1 MSRRTFWEVRL
12 MSGYTCNP
20 RYNTPSPDVLR
31 KLELSR
37 LEAENI
43 ETREMRCPICG
54 FLVRIIPVT
63 QTDIVFVKCRKC
75 KFDGALS
82 PAYFRRIR
90 NCRGT
95 RIFRKVRSASSGTTG
110 SYRNAWQPES
120 VRIIQKD
127 LSPARRRSAVSRS
140 PKRRLQ
146 NRTGIWGRRIC

>member
-1 MSRRTFWEVRL
+1 MGRGQLNLMMSLYAVFYAEILKTHKELSPTTKGLRNSPRWQGYSNMSRRTFWEVRL

-90 NCRGT
+90 NCRG
-95 RIFRKVRSASSGTTG
+95 
-110 SYRNAWQPES
+110 
-120 VRIIQKD
+120 
-127 LSPARRRSAVSRS
+127 
-140 PKRRLQ
+140 
-146 NRTGIWGRRIC
+146 NRMQWEEL